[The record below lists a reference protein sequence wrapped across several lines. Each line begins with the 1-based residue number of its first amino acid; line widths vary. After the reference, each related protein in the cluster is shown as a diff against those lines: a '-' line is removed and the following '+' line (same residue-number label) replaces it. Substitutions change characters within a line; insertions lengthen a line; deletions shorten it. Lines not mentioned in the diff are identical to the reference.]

1 MLKVRIFASR
11 CVFACVKYLKV
22 GGGGLEGPG
31 RTLSFADDVLFYRQG
46 KDRQK
51 TASSLQLELKRLDN
65 WCEEH
70 NNNKLH
76 PDKASVLWC
85 SHNKKSVQD
94 QMPDVSIT
102 GQNIKRDQILRYL
115 GINFDRELSGKEYVT
130 RVISKARK
138 GLNAIKVMASL
149 RMPQRVLFIL
159 FQALILSVVNYGLGL
174 LTLSNAQLDRL
185 ATIQNEGM
193 RIILGCTRDTSCEAM
208 RHYLGF
214 DNMAV
219 RHKKAQVQAYLKVS

>member
-1 MLKVRIFASR
+1 
-11 CVFACVKYLKV
+11 
-22 GGGGLEGPG
+22 
-31 RTLSFADDVLFYRQG
+31 
-46 KDRQK
+46 
-51 TASSLQLELKRLDN
+51 
-65 WCEEH
+65 
-70 NNNKLH
+70 
-76 PDKASVLWC
+76 
-85 SHNKKSVQD
+85 
-94 QMPDVSIT
+94 MPDVSIT

-174 LTLSNAQLDRL
+174 LTLSNVQLDRL

-214 DNMAV
+214 DSMAV
-219 RHKKAQVQAYLKVS
+219 RHKKAQVQAYLKVSRDKKHQLHEKVGREVHSRLKRGSEWMNEASRTISLCCTVANIRTGPSWVPVEDNRFTQVIATLGRECREWPREAVNL